1 LVAFGEQLT
10 LTQDDIHVRG
20 HAIEL
25 RLTAQDP
32 DQGLRPSPGRLKQ
45 WRPTP
50 IGGVRWDTHM
60 FEGYLFPPYYDA
72 LMAKIIAYGPDR
84 RVALERATE
93 AIKRLKV
100 AGPVTN
106 RILLERLLDHSA
118 VTENTMTTRWLE
130 EQFAAGVL
138 P

>member
-1 LVAFGEQLT
+1 MLLVLALP
-10 LTQDDIHVRG
+10 
-20 HAIEL
+20 L